1 VARARALSGYSPNW
15 FEFAD
20 VVDAI
25 RRNADADVEGLHAA
39 ALDSAHPLLLVVDAA
54 LQSRLH
60 NEDARRAAMAALAA
74 AGYEGQQA
82 VTALIER
89 QCWSRA
95 AKNAL
100 AGRLTAE
107 AAK

>member
-1 VARARALSGYSPNW
+1 MLLAHSTWPA
-15 FEFAD
+15 
-20 VVDAI
+20 
-25 RRNADADVEGLHAA
+25 VEAYLR
-39 ALDSAHPLLLVVDAA
+39 
-54 LQSRLH
+54 QSTGIIVPMGSTVSDMV
-60 NEDARRAAMAALAA
+60 NMAALAA
-74 AGYEGQQA
+74 AGYEGPQA